1 MLAME
6 NAFDLE
12 LEQLDVEIAFLH
24 GNLEEQIY
32 MYQPEDFLDYGK
44 EDCMCLLNFFLCELK
59 HSPRQWYKRF
69 DAFMISHDYVCNQY
83 GNCVY

>member
-32 MYQPEDFLDYGK
+32 MYQPEDFLDYRK
-44 EDCMCLLNFFLCELK
+44 EDCMCLLKFF
-59 HSPRQWYKRF
+59 
-69 DAFMISHDYVCNQY
+69 
-83 GNCVY
+83 CVS